1 MTAPTSGFAL
11 GSISPI
17 WVEDGK
23 YSGFE
28 HPPFITLVGI
38 IGTIAGTPSTENEV
52 IQSGSLPRRQATVT
66 FPWVTDADWA
76 TMSGYHETVT
86 PVTWVAPEETLTVI
100 VEELKPSQIAPG
112 LWTVDAT
119 LVED

>member
-1 MTAPTSGFAL
+1 MSASGFAL
-11 GSISPI
+11 GSIDPI

-38 IGTIAGTPSTENEV
+38 ISDGTSVENEV
-52 IQSGSLPRRQATVT
+52 VQAGSLPRRQATVT

-86 PVTWVAPEETLTVI
+86 PVTWVAPEETVTVI
-100 VEELKPSQIAPG
+100 VMELKPTQIAFG